1 MEYHERLDINYNNFC
16 SNYQT
21 WTSDNSSVKNIRS
34 LLWAHRIIGLK
45 TAAIFETAR
54 LSMMQSVVSKKNTEH
69 DGQRKGQTSPG
80 LRGSPQINICTNK
93 TIAIIDLS
101 KNGGN
106 FNKVNRVVIFKFI
119 H

>member
-1 MEYHERLDINYNNFC
+1 MSP
-16 SNYQT
+16 SNY
-21 WTSDNSSVKNIRS
+21 W
-34 LLWAHRIIGLK
+34 
-45 TAAIFETAR
+45 FENRRHLRNCKVIHDAKR
-54 LSMMQSVVSKKNTEH
+54 HEQKEH